1 MSIVSHLKR
10 FAKQINNDQIR
21 YCKSGYQTANKYLNS
36 FAEYLT
42 YEHEDIKTIVAYLE
56 GCTFNDAQNLSGSMF
71 HHMER
76 GYAKQRINDLG
87 NDLIRLSNMP
97 NNTANHDIE
106 LKCSLGALIESLKI
120 IQEKI

>member
-1 MSIVSHLKR
+1 MSSVSSLKR

-21 YCKSGYQTANKYLNS
+21 CCRSGYRAAYKYLNS

-42 YEHEDIKTIVAYLE
+42 HENSDIKTIVGYIE
-56 GCTFNDAQNLSGSMF
+56 ECTFHDAQYLSGSMF

-76 GYAKQRINDLG
+76 GYAKQRINDLAG
-87 NDLIRLSNMP
+87 DLIRLSNMP
-97 NNTANHDIE
+97 NDTANHDTE
-106 LKCSLGALIESLKI
+106 LKCALGALVESLKI